1 MTNPLFFTYFFHL
14 SISVIGNFLA
24 VFSLFAIV
32 LLFVTSADSGSLVID
47 CMAANGDPDP
57 PKIQRIFWSFS
68 EGALASALIAAGGA
82 KGLKAFQVSNIYFL
96 FHYLF
101 LI

>member
-1 MTNPLFFTYFFHL
+1 M
-14 SISVIGNFLA
+14 IGNLLA

-57 PKIQRIFWSFS
+57 PKVR
-68 EGALASALIAAGGA
+68 
-82 KGLKAFQVSNIYFL
+82 AFKYSGSSI
-96 FHYLF
+96 
-101 LI
+101 